1 MMRVVLYDLTNHQAL
16 QTVSQKLR
24 STNRDVHDVQAIMEH
39 LPTGDHTSAIDQIWY
54 QANVATKLADMFSGK
69 MIQPNTEFIFDTTL
83 TFLNTSVTILSNE
96 QGITTTVTDFRDL
109 L

>member
-1 MMRVVLYDLTNHQAL
+1 MKVVLFDLTNHQAL
-16 QTVSQKLR
+16 QQVSQKLR
-24 STNRDVHDVQAIMEH
+24 TTEPDVHDVQAIMEH
-39 LPTGDHTSAIDQIWY
+39 LPTGNHESAIDQVWY
-54 QANVATKLADMFSGK
+54 VATVASKLADMFSGK
-69 MIQPNTEFIFDTTL
+69 MIQHNTEFIFDTTL

>member
-1 MMRVVLYDLTNHQAL
+1 MKVVLFDLENHQTL
-16 QTVSQKLR
+16 QQLSQKLR
-24 STNRDVHDVQAIMEH
+24 STTKEVHDVQATMED
-39 LPTGDHTSAIDQIWY
+39 LPTGNHASAIDRLWY
-54 QANVATKLADMFSGK
+54 IGIVTTKIADMFSGQ

-96 QGITTTVTDFRDL
+96 QGIDVTVTDFRTL